1 MVFHPTPPN
10 ARLHPSQDDNIEPP
24 SKSRRKREM
33 QDLQDLGVQLLALPP
48 GQMEK
53 FALSPELLAA
63 IAEAR
68 RFTRKNEALR
78 RQMQYIGKL
87 MRSVDP
93 EPIRARLAALR
104 GESASEIARMHR
116 LERLRD
122 ELLADEQTVEKIVHE
137 WPKADIQRLRTLRRN
152 ALKEREQQRPSRAY
166 REIFKVLRDLDPDLP
181 EEESDVSTTQE
192 PEGDRIEAT
201 MRSSG

>member
-1 MVFHPTPPN
+1 MVFHPN
-10 ARLHPSQDDNIEPP
+10 LDDSLHPSQDDAVEPP

-33 QDLQDLGVQLLALPP
+33 LGLQDLGAQLLALPP
-48 GQMEK
+48 EQLEK
-53 FALSPELLAA
+53 FHLPGELLAA

-87 MRSVDP
+87 MRCVAP
-93 EPIRARLAALR
+93 EPIRAQLAALR

-122 ELLADEQTVEKIVHE
+122 ELLADEQMVEKIARE
-137 WPKADIQRLRTLRRN
+137 WPGADIQRLRTLRRN
-152 ALKEREQQRPSRAY
+152 ALKEREQRRPPRAY
-166 REIFKVLRDLDPDLP
+166 REIFKVLRDLESDLP
-181 EEESDVSTTQE
+181 QEESHAPPTQE
-192 PEGDRIEAT
+192 PG
-201 MRSSG
+201 GG